1 MGTCYF
7 AGSGTNKLSAA
18 VISED
23 ERHSAISDWPWDKIS
38 PTEELVESLCST
50 MLYFESDARYSI
62 NPNTPLFDR
71 FGGFYEC
78 YGVKED
84 GIRFMPT
91 RIDLNLLV

>member
-1 MGTCYF
+1 
-7 AGSGTNKLSAA
+7 
-18 VISED
+18 
-23 ERHSAISDWPWDKIS
+23 
-38 PTEELVESLCST
+38 

-71 FGGFYEC
+71 FGGFYEW

-91 RIDLNLLV
+91 RIDLNLLVENDKLFVTRLHLYEPIKPRDPKKPYSKANRLFCPY